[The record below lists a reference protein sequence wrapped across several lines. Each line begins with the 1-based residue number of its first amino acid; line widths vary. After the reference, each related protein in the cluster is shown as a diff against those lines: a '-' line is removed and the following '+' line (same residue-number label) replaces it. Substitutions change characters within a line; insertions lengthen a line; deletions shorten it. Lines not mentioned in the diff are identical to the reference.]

1 MWFTSRVVIHDD
13 VYHRMYEFGALI
25 VLGSAVLY
33 IRPVDILSDLKNNGD
48 MFGLSLAFS
57 IAGVVGWGRSIEV
70 YFKGVGQP
78 AMKSAMRRD
87 VLWFM
92 PSVLCFFAATFI
104 AGFESFGSHEESY
117 TASYSAAGDDDHAD
131 EAEYGNS
138 TSIEEEHRML
148 AAAEESSS
156 YVVDKNDV
164 PAYLLV
170 AGSLLYIGSLALM
183 VLMLPGGGMH
193 KE

>member
-25 VLGSAVLY
+25 VLGSAVLH
-33 IRPVDILSDLKNNGD
+33 IRPVDILSDLKSNRD

-57 IAGVVGWGRSIEV
+57 ISGIVGWGRSIEV
-70 YFKGVGQP
+70 YFKGMGQP

-92 PSVLCFFAATFI
+92 PSVLCFFAATFL
-104 AGFESFGSHEESY
+104 AGLESFGSQESY
-117 TASYSAAGDDDHAD
+117 STSYPTGDDHVD
-131 EAEYGNS
+131 ETDYGNS
-138 TSIEEEHRML
+138 TAEEDHRLL
-148 AAAEESSS
+148 AAAAEQLSS
-156 YVVDKNDV
+156 YEVDKNDV

-170 AGSLLYIGSLALM
+170 AGSMLYIGSLALM
-183 VLMLPGGGMH
+183 VLMLPGGGKH